1 MDQDRKSAGIRKG
14 RNGVEGKEFRLG
26 KESWERKI

>member
-1 MDQDRKSAGIRKG
+1 MQEDLGEDRKSAGIRKG

-26 KESWERKI
+26 KES